1 MHPGADEDEDYDLV
15 KTHLD
20 ALAGSISAKDAKI
33 DKVEA
38 QMVDSYDNEKKVAV
52 LSRIQACS
60 FFGEFLQK

>member
-1 MHPGADEDEDYDLV
+1 M

>member
-1 MHPGADEDEDYDLV
+1 MRWRAASRPR
-15 KTHLD
+15 TPR
-20 ALAGSISAKDAKI
+20 SAKDAKI